1 MSSPVAVISSEKD
14 LTNIL
19 APRKGATGS
28 SLMIIAVILIL
39 VCFTRNQVSQLDHIA
54 AE

>member
-19 APRKGATGS
+19 APRKEATGS
-28 SLMIIAVILIL
+28 SLMTIAAILIL
-39 VCFTRNQVSQLDHIA
+39 VCFTRDQVSQQDHIA